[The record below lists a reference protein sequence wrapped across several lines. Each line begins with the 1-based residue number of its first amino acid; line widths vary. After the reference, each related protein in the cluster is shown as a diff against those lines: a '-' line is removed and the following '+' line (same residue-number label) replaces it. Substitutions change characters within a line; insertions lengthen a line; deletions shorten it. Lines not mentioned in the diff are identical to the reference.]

1 MNTNSNERR
10 IAWFISPHGFGHA
23 SRSSAIMS
31 ALRERDASI
40 GFELFTKIPQWFFD
54 DSLDFAYNYHTLL
67 TDIGLVQTSP
77 LKADL
82 DATVRALNEFLPFD
96 PVLLASLA
104 RRVKELNC
112 ELIVCDIAPLGIAVA
127 EAANLPSVLI
137 ENFTW
142 DWIYESYIA
151 EDSRIKFFAAEMRRW
166 FDAARFHI
174 QMQPVCDSR
183 NVDLTTHPVS
193 RKIKSQP
200 QDVRAA
206 LSVPMDAPLVLITM
220 GGTPAEHNFLHQLE
234 QQSEIYFV
242 IPGGKLVREIRTME
256 MRGNLRLLPQHS
268 AFFHPDLVNACDAVV
283 GKIGYSTIA
292 EIYQAGIPYGY
303 VRRADFRESEM
314 LPVFIEQ
321 HMQGMDIPETEF
333 ESGAW
338 VARLP
343 ELLALPRIERNEP
356 NGADEVANFIY
367 GKLRG

>member
-1 MNTNSNERR
+1 MNTTSNERR

-23 SRSSAIMS
+23 ARSSAIMS
-31 ALRERDASI
+31 ALRERDHAI

-54 DSLDFAYNYHTLL
+54 DSLDFAVNYHTLL

-96 PVLLASLA
+96 RTLIASLA
-104 RRVKELNC
+104 SRVKELHC

-127 EAANLPSVLI
+127 EAAALPSVLI

-142 DWIYESYIA
+142 DWIYESYIT
-151 EDSRIKFFAAEMRRW
+151 EDARIKPFADETRRW

-174 QMQPVCDSR
+174 QMQPVCDPR
-183 NVDLTTHPVS
+183 HVDLTTHPVS

-206 LSVPMDAPLVLITM
+206 LNVPANSPLVLITM
-220 GGTPAEHNFLHQLE
+220 GGTPAEHDFLHQLE
-234 QQSEIYFV
+234 QQRETFFV
-242 IPGGKLVREIRTME
+242 IPGGNIKQEIRTME
-256 MRGNLRLLPQHS
+256 SRNNLRLLPQHS

-292 EIYQAGIPYGY
+292 EIYRAGIPYGY
-303 VRRADFRESEM
+303 VRRADFRESDS
-314 LPVFIEQ
+314 LPAFIEQ

-333 ESGAW
+333 ESGDW

-343 ELLALPRIERNEP
+343 DLLALPRIKRNEP
-356 NGADEVANFIY
+356 NGADEVADFIC
-367 GKLRG
+367 GKLRD